1 MNIGIIHGF
10 VGGGGGTE
18 KTLLAIIEALSETKH
33 NVTLYTFSKPNL
45 STKKITIK
53 SSLPISVPAFGLYQ
67 RAMES
72 KLISKAKNEDIIIQA
87 SGGLS
92 LPSNPQQKIIVYCH
106 NDFTSELE
114 KTNTKYKGLWSI
126 YYKSYYSLVKKFFE
140 KILDPNIFL
149 ITNSK
154 YIKKSI
160 KERYDKD
167 STVIFPPVDLSEFE
181 PSTKQK
187 IVVTVTRFSGE
198 KNLEFALDI
207 MKDINVEYQ
216 IIGNTKTKSNI
227 LYYKKLLSKIKE
239 PKMNSRIKLLKDIE
253 RTELIK
259 YLNTAKVYLHTSKE
273 TFGISVIE
281 SIAAGCIPIVP
292 DNSAHKE
299 TVPFNELR
307 YQENNISDAQE
318 KIKKAIN
325 GVFDKFL
332 DPLRESIKIYDKNQF
347 KKLIISY
354 IENLDQT

>member
-18 KTLLAIIEALSETKH
+18 KTLHAILDALEKTDH
-33 NVTLYTFSKPNL
+33 NVTLYTFSKPKL
-45 STKKITIK
+45 STYKITIN
-53 SSLPISVPAFGLYQ
+53 SSLPFSVPAFGLYQ

-72 KLISKAKNEDIIIQA
+72 KLISKAKNNDVIIQA

-92 LPSNPQQKIIVYCH
+92 IPNNPKQKIIVYCH
-106 NDFTSELE
+106 NDFKSELE
-114 KTNTKYKGLWSI
+114 KTDTKYKGLWSI
-126 YYKSYYSLVKKFFE
+126 YYKSYYNVAKKFFK

-149 ITNSK
+149 IANSK
-154 YIKKSI
+154 FVKNSI
-160 KERYDKD
+160 KEKYDKD

-181 PSTKQK
+181 SSTKQK
-187 IVVTVTRFSGE
+187 IVVTVTRFSEE

-207 MKDINVEYQ
+207 MKDIDVEYK
-216 IIGNTKTKSNI
+216 IIGNTKTKSNV
-227 LYYKKLLSKIKE
+227 LYYKKLLSKLK
-239 PKMNSRIKLLKDIE
+239 KTNLNSRIKLLKDIE
-253 RTELIK
+253 RAELVK
-259 YLNTAKVYLHTSKE
+259 SLNTTKVYLHTSKE

-307 YQENNISDAQE
+307 YQENNLSDAQE